1 MGEFYVKVNGVKDN
15 MNWSKHYDVYS
26 QIRRWLIMAATIGI
40 TFLALELI
48 GVFVL
53 TAVTP
58 D

>member
-1 MGEFYVKVNGVKDN
+1 
-15 MNWSKHYDVYS
+15 MNWSKYYDVYS

>member
-1 MGEFYVKVNGVKDN
+1 
-15 MNWSKHYDVYS
+15 MNWNKHYDVYS
-26 QIRRWLIMAATIGI
+26 SIRRWLIMTATIGI

-53 TAVTP
+53 TAITP

>member
-1 MGEFYVKVNGVKDN
+1 MMFIL
-15 MNWSKHYDVYS
+15 
-26 QIRRWLIMAATIGI
+26 QIRRWLIMTATIGI

-48 GVFVL
+48 GGFVL

>member
-1 MGEFYVKVNGVKDN
+1 MIA
-15 MNWSKHYDVYS
+15 S
-26 QIRRWLIMAATIGI
+26 IGI

-53 TAVTP
+53 TAITP